1 MATYTV
7 QYGQNLF
14 DVALTLYGSIEGI
27 LDLLV
32 NNKNLS
38 INTELKYGDEL
49 EYTPY
54 YYEDSTVVSYF
65 KDNNIIPSNSIG
77 NIYFETRDDL
87 FAMSFITSTQRY
99 FSFSISGEGAV
110 FVDWGDGN
118 LIEEIKLTSVQETIS
133 HTYTSDSNDK
143 RIVKFYGS
151 PKIYGWNLTQM
162 NLNQMFVI
170 KDVSIENFA
179 LEDSYISDV
188 GFVNLIDDVL
198 YISFANTRAQNI
210 NELIKHKRLIT
221 LNLSNCNMSQSNIDS
236 YLISLVKNYGIRRN
250 CIVDLSGN
258 ARPSGTY
265 SEPATL
271 NDPQTGMEA
280 IYVLV
285 NHHKES
291 AGPWAFIVGNDEIYT
306 TT

>member
-32 NNKNLS
+32 YNKNLS

-118 LIEEIKLTSVQETIS
+118 LIEEIKLT
-133 HTYTSDSNDK
+133 
-143 RIVKFYGS
+143 
-151 PKIYGWNLTQM
+151 
-162 NLNQMFVI
+162 
-170 KDVSIENFA
+170 
-179 LEDSYISDV
+179 
-188 GFVNLIDDVL
+188 
-198 YISFANTRAQNI
+198 
-210 NELIKHKRLIT
+210 
-221 LNLSNCNMSQSNIDS
+221 
-236 YLISLVKNYGIRRN
+236 
-250 CIVDLSGN
+250 
-258 ARPSGTY
+258 
-265 SEPATL
+265 
-271 NDPQTGMEA
+271 
-280 IYVLV
+280 
-285 NHHKES
+285 
-291 AGPWAFIVGNDEIYT
+291 
-306 TT
+306 